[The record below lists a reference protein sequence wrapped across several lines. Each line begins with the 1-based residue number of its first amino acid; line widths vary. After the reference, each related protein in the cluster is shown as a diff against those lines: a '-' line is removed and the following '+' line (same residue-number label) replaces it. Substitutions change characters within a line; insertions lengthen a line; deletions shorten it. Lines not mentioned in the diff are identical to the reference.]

1 MTKVKIRHGHPSR
14 FYYNFSLTDLLK
26 LSEILDFGLCNALQ
40 LGITVYNR
48 SRTTILLHKIDSP
61 KSHKVAECR
70 DIRKIPY
77 LCSKT
82 LKLWCLP

>member
-1 MTKVKIRHGHPSR
+1 MTKVKIRGGPHPD
-14 FYYNFSLTDLLK
+14 FIAFLSLTDLLK
-26 LSEILDFGLCNALQ
+26 LSEILEFGLCNALQ

-48 SRTTILLHKIDSP
+48 IRTTILLHKIDSP

-70 DIRKIPY
+70 DIKKIPY

-82 LKLWCLP
+82 LEFWCLP